1 MVLATRILKFGFVFR
16 VASLWW
22 LMWLSKLEKWFA
34 VILLTCYWRIPLF
47 PKPGFRYVFKVEY
60 KRERESCRLFLLII
74 IVFILYLQVIFEGYP
89 LVFISR
95 NPSFAWII
103 SCVIYIVKMA
113 LGASSPPDLVP
124 WENVFESPHLIPVK
138 IWDPGLAIICCPSLF
153 FFFSV
158 FCFTHVNSCGHFL
171 LKMMIFTVQQQ
182 ATFSGVIGLWNRKPV
197 GAPFY
202 PPQKLLLQSRGITAP
217 WPWPRTLQ

>member
-1 MVLATRILKFGFVFR
+1 MVLATRILKFGFVFS

-74 IVFILYLQVIFEGYP
+74 IVFILYLQVIFECYP
-89 LVFISR
+89 LIFISR

-103 SCVIYIVKMA
+103 SWVIYIVKMA
-113 LGASSPPDLVP
+113 LGASSPPGLVP
-124 WENVFESPHLIPVK
+124 WENIFESPHLIT
-138 IWDPGLAIICCPSLF
+138 C
-153 FFFSV
+153 
-158 FCFTHVNSCGHFL
+158 
-171 LKMMIFTVQQQ
+171 
-182 ATFSGVIGLWNRKPV
+182 
-197 GAPFY
+197 
-202 PPQKLLLQSRGITAP
+202 
-217 WPWPRTLQ
+217 